1 MARGY
6 QTEDIQQKIIELLRD
21 STTGMSG
28 VEISKQLKINR
39 ITLTKY
45 LNIFAAEGILKKKNI
60 GNVTLWFAEKGLEKF
75 YFPDDYYKLG
85 PKYLE
90 LLTTGSENQVF
101 SLIKNCLYSGATVSK
116 LITEVIL
123 PAILHVKK
131 LYDDGK
137 IGMSEEKLLKNIISN
152 SIQIFTQLSVIPDP
166 KKNVILIA
174 GDFHNSLISEATS
187 AYFHSYEWN
196 AYHLGDMSESI
207 NVLFEI
213 DLQKLLRKI
222 WKQKPG
228 IMIIVIFADTEE
240 ALNFF
245 ANSVNSLKKK
255 IGKNIKLVLCGKIN
269 KKTKIPSDLVT
280 TDIDAIVEWSQ
291 SNYENLTSK

>member
-6 QTEDIQQKIIELLRD
+6 KSEDIQQKIIELLRD

-39 ITLTKY
+39 ITITKY
-45 LNIFAAEGILKKKNI
+45 LNIFAAEGLLQKKNI
-60 GNVTLWFAEKGLEKF
+60 GNVTLWLAEKGLEKF
-75 YFPDDYYKLG
+75 YFPDDYYKIG
-85 PKYLE
+85 PKYIE
-90 LLTTGSENQVF
+90 FLTNGSENKVF
-101 SLIKNCLYSGATVSK
+101 SLIKNCLYSGASVSK
-116 LITEVIL
+116 LISEAII
-123 PAILHVKK
+123 PAISHVKN

-137 IGMSEEKLLKNIISN
+137 IGMSEEKLLKNIISG
-152 SIQIFTQLSVIPDP
+152 SLQIFTQLPVMSEP

-187 AYFHSYEWN
+187 AYFHSDNWN
-196 AYHLGDMSESI
+196 VFHLGDMSESI
-207 NVLFEI
+207 NVLFEL

-222 WKQKPG
+222 WKQKSG
-228 IMIIVIFADTEE
+228 IMIIIIFADTEE

-269 KKTKIPSDLVT
+269 KKTKISSDFVS
-280 TDIDAIVEWSQ
+280 TDIDSIVEWSK
-291 SNYENLTSK
+291 SAYESIAVK